1 MKILGIGNAIVDVIC
16 KVEDSFITQNSLTK
30 STMKLFFDENEF
42 RKLLTNLKIEK
53 TISGGSVANSIVGIS
68 QLGDKA
74 GFIGKISD
82 DEFGIK
88 YEDGLKKENV
98 EFFYKK
104 KKELL
109 PTGSCLILVTPDHE
123 RTMCT
128 FLGTAGKI
136 NETDI
141 SSDVIKKSEIIFLEG
156 YLWDE
161 GEPTKAFNKAINNA
175 NKVAMSL
182 SDRFCVDR
190 HKDDFL
196 NLVKNKLDIT
206 FANEEEIKSLI
217 DAKNFNEVIEF
228 SKQLNKLI
236 IITRGENGSIA
247 VNGEDVVENEIQKN
261 LKIVDLTG
269 AGDLFAAGFLHGYIN
284 KLSIKQCLEKG
295 TEMSSKVIQQIGA
308 RL

>member
-141 SSDVIKKSEIIFLEG
+141 SSDVIKKSEIIFLR
-156 YLWDE
+156 L
-161 GEPTKAFNKAINNA
+161 
-175 NKVAMSL
+175 
-182 SDRFCVDR
+182 
-190 HKDDFL
+190 
-196 NLVKNKLDIT
+196 LV
-206 FANEEEIKSLI
+206 
-217 DAKNFNEVIEF
+217 
-228 SKQLNKLI
+228 
-236 IITRGENGSIA
+236 G
-247 VNGEDVVENEIQKN
+247 
-261 LKIVDLTG
+261 
-269 AGDLFAAGFLHGYIN
+269 
-284 KLSIKQCLEKG
+284 
-295 TEMSSKVIQQIGA
+295 
-308 RL
+308 